1 MKLTVALP
9 IYNGKDIA
17 WLCLESLKRQKDVDF
32 DWELIV
38 FEEKHDQWLGP
49 TYFQFFSP
57 INPGNTKYLCQEKK
71 LTLGEKWHTIAQK
84 AHPDSKVMVFCAAD
98 NYYHPYMLRDSM
110 DAIERGVDWF
120 FTTKGFFYDFG
131 TENIIL
137 YNSVR
142 KTGLQMAASMEI
154 AKTIP
159 NQPRKRLVD
168 IWLRNN
174 MHPQNPQVDTS
185 NHWQDTLF
193 THGYNTISS
202 KRGDYFINT
211 KRPFRKTAEKLE
223 DIVPI
228 EVAKRMKGM
237 K

>member
-1 MKLTVALP
+1 MCEEEHDQQLGHD
-9 IYNGKDIA
+9 YFKDIYTTGA
-17 WLCLESLKRQKDVDF
+17 SRVTY
-32 DWELIV
+32 ITMNR
-38 FEEKHDQWLGP
+38 KH
-49 TYFQFFSP
+49 S
-57 INPGNTKYLCQEKK
+57 
-71 LTLGEKWHTIAQK
+71 LGEKWYLAIQHADPKSQC
-84 AHPDSKVMVFCAAD
+84 VVFCAAD
-98 NYYHPYMLRDSM
+98 NYYHPYMLRDSL

-131 TENIIL
+131 SEKIIL

-142 KTGLQMAASMEI
+142 KTGLQMAASLDI
-154 AKTIP
+154 ARTIP

-174 MHPQNPQVDTS
+174 MHPQSPQVDTS
-185 NHWQDTLF
+185 SHWQETLF

-228 EVAKRMKGM
+228 DIAKRMKGM